1 MYRYKINMKNGDRF
15 IVKHTEKDFVKFIE
29 LILGANPQTRVVSIV
44 DLATE
49 YNYKY
54 GNEFE
59 YNFKSDGVAIISH
72 DVSSIEFLGAK

>member
-29 LILGANPQTRVVSIV
+29 LILGTNPQTRVVSIV

-54 GNEFE
+54 GNEFQ
-59 YNFKSDGVAIISH
+59 YNFESGGVAIISH